1 MRRPKIKQ
9 AILAEQDQPVTGGN
23 PMATLHSLFAD
34 VAGLLHPLQDPV
46 DYEPDPANNFA
57 ALAASTGQNIHD
69 FMYDY
74 LLQNG
79 GQSFA
84 ILLGASYVDGNH
96 DVIAEMLQHP
106 STITGLSDAGAHV
119 NLIFDGVAPTY
130 QLMHWA
136 RDRTR
141 GARLPIELI
150 VHKQTLNNANL
161 YGFHDRGHIKP
172 GKRADLNLID
182 HSNLRLGTME
192 VRNDLPAG
200 GNRILQGASG
210 YLGTWVNGIQTRQ
223 NDQDTG
229 ARPGRLLR
237 S

>member
-1 MRRPKIKQ
+1 
-9 AILAEQDQPVTGGN
+9 
-23 PMATLHSLFAD
+23 
-34 VAGLLHPLQDPV
+34 
-46 DYEPDPANNFA
+46 
-57 ALAASTGQNIHD
+57 
-69 FMYDY
+69 
-74 LLQNG
+74 
-79 GQSFA
+79 
-84 ILLGASYVDGNH
+84 LLGASYVEGNH
-96 DVIAEMLQHP
+96 DVIAEMLRHP

-136 RDRTR
+136 RDRSR
-141 GARLPIELI
+141 GDKLPLELI

-161 YGFHDRGHIKP
+161 YGFTDRGQIKP

-182 HSNLRLGTME
+182 HTNLKLSSME
-192 VRNDLPAG
+192 VLSDLPAG

-210 YLGTWVNGIQTRQ
+210 YLGTWVNGVQTRS
-223 NDQDTG
+223 NDSDTG